1 MEPDPTNS
9 LAIIIQFSIGL
20 AGFVGIVSIF
30 SGPAATWVAVDR
42 FRLGIVLST
51 TFLAGF
57 LAFIALALDHMMGGE
72 TAWKTTSAIFIIIGI
87 IVLSLSARAL
97 LRLPADQRDI
107 LSNEI
112 IILFF
117 GGSIINIVFQL
128 VNSLGVFGHNAF
140 SILFF
145 GLIWLLV
152 IPVIQFIRLIF
163 IRPRVSSKDI

>member
-1 MEPDPTNS
+1 
-9 LAIIIQFSIGL
+9 
-20 AGFVGIVSIF
+20 
-30 SGPAATWVAVDR
+30 VAVDR

-72 TAWKTTSAIFIIIGI
+72 MAWKTTSAIFIFIGI

-117 GGSIINIVFQL
+117 GGSIIKEP
-128 VNSLGVFGHNAF
+128 
-140 SILFF
+140 
-145 GLIWLLV
+145 LIKS
-152 IPVIQFIRLIF
+152 Q
-163 IRPRVSSKDI
+163 